1 VVRALVRR
9 VLPFGL
15 RRAAWRVRRNV
26 PRIAQPL
33 SVVVSGTK
41 PPERPILVIGCP
53 RSGTSVL
60 LDALLRSTRLGSIHN
75 EGHILWQPHHHP
87 RDRGWDSDRLGA
99 QDVGEREREY
109 VYLAIRTFVRGRR
122 FVDKTPE
129 NCLRIPYLLE
139 LFPDASFVFLRR
151 RPADNVSSLMEGWT
165 ARPRFVTYRL
175 PERLD
180 GLGPLSGNHWSFV
193 LIPGWRELRS
203 APLEEICARQYIAC
217 NEAVLEARDAVEPA
231 RWHEVA
237 YEELMEAPVDTTRS
251 LFERLN
257 LTFGRSVEAY
267 ARALPTMPS
276 FTTLSQPRANKWRE
290 LNGAA
295 VEGVLPLVAPVER
308 RLGY

>member
-1 VVRALVRR
+1 MRALVRR
-9 VLPFGL
+9 VLPFRV
-15 RRAAWRVRRNV
+15 RRGIWRVRRSV

-33 SVVVSGTK
+33 SLVVRAK
-41 PPERPILVIGCP
+41 PPQRPILVIGCP
-53 RSGTSVL
+53 RSGTTAL
-60 LDALLRSTRLGSIHN
+60 LDVLLRSAQLRSIHN

-87 RDRGWDSDRLGA
+87 ADRGWDSDRLGA
-99 QDVGEREREY
+99 RDVGERERQY
-109 VYLAIRTFVRGRR
+109 VYLAVRLFVRGRR

-151 RPADNVSSLMEGWT
+151 RPADNVSSLMEGWR

-180 GLGPLSGNHWSFV
+180 GLGALSGNRWSFV
-193 LIPGWRELRS
+193 LIPGWRDLRS

-217 NEAVLEARDAVEPA
+217 NEEVLRARDAVEGS

-237 YEELMEAPVDTTRS
+237 YEELMSAPVETARN
-251 LFERLN
+251 LFERLD
-257 LTFGRSVEAY
+257 LVVSPSVEEY
-267 ARALPTMPS
+267 ARALPGRPA
-276 FTTLSQPRANKWRE
+276 FTTLTPPRPNKWQT
-290 LNGAA
+290 LNGPA
-295 VEGVLPLVAPVER
+295 VERVLPLLEPVGR